1 MAVGGTPKTA
11 GRKYSTRK
19 ILNGKRPSATLL
31 ADLLEDCNDQLEQV
45 SSQNDVPQCKYLQL
59 IPLIMLLI
67 IQQNYQQ
74 PQVQINSFSLKW
86 IAGTTASKCYG
97 CRKK

>member
-31 ADLLEDCNDQLEQV
+31 ADLLENCNDQLEQV
-45 SSQNDVPQCKYLQL
+45 SSQNDVP
-59 IPLIMLLI
+59 PM
-67 IQQNYQQ
+67 
-74 PQVQINSFSLKW
+74 QISTAHPANHVVNHSTKLSAA
-86 IAGTTASKCYG
+86 AGTNKQFLS
-97 CRKK
+97 